1 MLITNS
7 LAEVVLGPVNIALCG
22 SFVDIAGCKQ
32 RLIEIEEIK
41 CCQHGVSKV
50 SPGLPFQ
57 WRKGK
62 CIKNACR
69 NARVGG
75 IRKRVRRSKTPKIE
89 GRWIGICHTTRNRFQ
104 LLMSVNLPRRVELLL
119 IFKSGRGYAEKE
131 ESKFVERR

>member
-69 NARVGG
+69 NARVCG
-75 IRKRVRRSKTPKIE
+75 IRKWVRRSKTPKIE
-89 GRWIGICHTTRNRFQ
+89 GSLDWY
-104 LLMSVNLPRRVELLL
+104 LPHNPQSLPTIDV
-119 IFKSGRGYAEKE
+119 SQP
-131 ESKFVERR
+131 SPSS